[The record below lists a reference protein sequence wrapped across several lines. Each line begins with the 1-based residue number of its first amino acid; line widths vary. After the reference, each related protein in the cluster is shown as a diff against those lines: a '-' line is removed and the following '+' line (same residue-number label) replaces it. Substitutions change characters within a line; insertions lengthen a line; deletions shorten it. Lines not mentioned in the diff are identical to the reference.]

1 MTTQVKKNI
10 HVAVIF
16 NNPTIQ
22 TSEGRTFLSEE
33 EMIQNFEHI
42 HSGSIDLSEVGVLKE
57 REDVANALNELGFR
71 TSLFNAS
78 DDVRALLTFL
88 SEEKPDLIF
97 NLVEGLGEKAIHEMH
112 IAGMYELL
120 GIPYTG
126 SSSVTLGLCLNK
138 IRTKEILSHHHIP
151 TPKFFLCE
159 RAHRLK
165 FEHLGVQFP
174 LIVKPSREDAS
185 IGIENK
191 SLVESFDDLQQQI
204 EYVNTTFH
212 QAAIVEEYIDG
223 RELNVAV
230 IGNTEIVALPISEI
244 DFSELP
250 NGFPKIVTYNAKWM
264 KGTPEY
270 DGTNGKCPAEL
281 LSDVEQRVKEIAMQ
295 AFRIMECRDYA
306 RVDIRLTKK
315 NEPFVLE
322 VNPNPDICD
331 EAGFIRSVR
340 TAGISY
346 TEIIGK
352 IVSYALE
359 RAQ

>member
-1 MTTQVKKNI
+1 MNKNI

-16 NNPTIQ
+16 NNPTRQ
-22 TSEGRTFLSEE
+22 TNTGRKFLSEE
-33 EMIQNFEHI
+33 EMMQNAEHLYREA
-42 HSGSIDLSEVGVLKE
+42 IDVSEVGVLEE
-57 REDVANALNELGFR
+57 REDVANALHELGFR

-78 DDVRALLTFL
+78 DDVQALLKFL
-88 SEEKPDLIF
+88 SEEQPNLIF
-97 NLVEGLGEKAIHEMH
+97 NLVEGLGENAIHEIH
-112 IAGMYELL
+112 VAGMYELL

-126 SSSVTLGLCLNK
+126 SAPVTLGLCLNK
-138 IRTKEILSHHHIP
+138 IRTKEILSYHHIP
-151 TPKFFLCE
+151 TPNFFLCE
-159 RAHRLK
+159 NNNQCNFH
-165 FEHLGVQFP
+165 GVPLQFP

-185 IGIENK
+185 IGIENH
-191 SLVESFDDLQQQI
+191 SIVESFVDLKKQI
-204 EYVNTTFH
+204 AYVNTTFH

-230 IGNTEIVALPISEI
+230 IGNAEPTALPISEI

-250 NGFPKIVTYNAKWM
+250 TGFPNIVTYNAKWM

-281 LSDVEQRVKEIAMQ
+281 LPEVEQRVKTIALQ
-295 AFRIMECRDYA
+295 AYKILECRDYA
-306 RVDIRLTKK
+306 RVDIRLTKENK
-315 NEPFVLE
+315 PFVLE

-331 EAGFIRSVR
+331 EAGFMRSVR
-340 TAGISY
+340 TAGFSY

-352 IVSYALE
+352 IVSYAFE